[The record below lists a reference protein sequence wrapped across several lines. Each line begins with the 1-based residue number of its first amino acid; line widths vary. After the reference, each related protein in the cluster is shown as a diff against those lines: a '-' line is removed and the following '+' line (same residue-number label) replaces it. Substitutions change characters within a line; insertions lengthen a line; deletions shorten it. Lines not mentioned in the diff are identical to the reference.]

1 MRLKMKTKQKIII
14 VVVVIAIIVAIGIG
28 VYSVLSAHL
37 FTLDGKVVRD
47 GYDELVDRIK
57 SIEDGETK
65 NEVIELFQNVLRPED
80 LNSLY

>member
-1 MRLKMKTKQKIII
+1 MKTKKRIAILVSI
-14 VVVVIAIIVAIGIG
+14 IAIIVAIGIG

-37 FTLDGKVVRD
+37 FTLDGKVVQD
-47 GYDELVDRIK
+47 GYDELVERIK

-80 LNSLY
+80 LNSL

>member
-1 MRLKMKTKQKIII
+1 MKTKQKIII
-14 VVVVIAIIVAIGIG
+14 VVIILAIILAIGIG

-37 FTLDGKVVRD
+37 FTLDGKVVQD
-47 GYDELVDRIK
+47 GYDELVEKIK
-57 SIEDGETK
+57 SIEDRETK